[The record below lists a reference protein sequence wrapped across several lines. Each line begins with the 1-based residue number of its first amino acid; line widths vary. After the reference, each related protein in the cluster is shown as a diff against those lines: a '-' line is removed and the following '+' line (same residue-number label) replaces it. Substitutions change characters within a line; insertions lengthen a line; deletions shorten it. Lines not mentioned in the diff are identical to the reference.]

1 MASMLRQWDIFCRVV
16 DNFGDIGV
24 CWRLARQLAAEHG
37 LDVRLW
43 VDDLASLRLLCPETD
58 AGLPVQHLESV
69 EVRRWQADFTAD
81 RAADVVIEA
90 FACDLPAEY
99 ITRMLA
105 ATPRPVW
112 INLEYLTAEDWAEGC
127 HGLASPHPTLPL
139 VKHFFFPG
147 FTERSGGLLREK
159 EMTRTI
165 RDRPPTGPIPTATE
179 ISLFCYETAPVGGLL
194 EGIAAVGAP
203 VRLHVAPGKPLA
215 AVRQVLAGEGPWRVG
230 QAEILPFPFL
240 RPEAFDALLARC
252 DINFVRGE
260 DSFVRAQWAGA
271 PFIWQAYP
279 QADAAHQDKLRAFLT
294 RYLDGCATPS
304 AEAAVDAFTAWNLG
318 SDVAFRVAWP
328 SFFAARAQLGE
339 HTRHWARRLAGLPDL
354 ASELV
359 RFSRLRL

>member
-1 MASMLRQWDIFCRVV
+1 MAAMQRQWDIFCRVV

-58 AGLPVQHLESV
+58 ADLPVQHVEGV
-69 EVRRWQADFTAD
+69 EVRRWRTDFTTA

-90 FACDLPAEY
+90 FACELPSEY
-99 ITRMLA
+99 LTRMLA
-105 ATPRPVW
+105 ATRRPVW
-112 INLEYLTAEDWAEGC
+112 INLEYLTAENWADGC

-147 FTERSGGLLREK
+147 FTVRSGGLLREK
-159 EMTRTI
+159 DVTRTI
-165 RDRPPTGPIPTATE
+165 RDRPLTGPTLAVTE

-194 EGIAAVGAP
+194 EGIAAVAEP
-203 VRLHVAPGKPLA
+203 VRLHVAPGKPHA
-215 AVRQVLAGEGPWRVG
+215 AVRQVLGGEGPWRVG
-230 QAEILPFPFL
+230 QAEIIPFPFL

-252 DINFVRGE
+252 DINLVRGE
-260 DSFVRAQWAGA
+260 DSFVRAQLAGA
-271 PFIWQAYP
+271 PFLWQAYP
-279 QADAAHQDKLRAFLT
+279 QADEAHRDKLRAFLN
-294 RYLDGCATPS
+294 RYLDECAAPY
-304 AEAAVDAFTAWNLG
+304 AAAAVGAFTAWNLG
-318 SDVAFRVAWP
+318 NDAAFSAAWP

-339 HTRHWARRLAGLPDL
+339 HTRRWARQLAALPDL
-354 ASELV
+354 ASALV